1 MSDVTEPQDAAMT
14 LSDEFLATAERLVK
28 RYPVARSALL
38 PLLHLV
44 QSEHGYVSEEGIAF
58 CAQRLA
64 LTKAEVG
71 AVATFYTMFKRK
83 PVGDY
88 LLSVCTNPPCKVA
101 GAQTIYTR
109 YKDALG
115 GELTD
120 MDTRV
125 SIEEA
130 ECLGIC
136 DAAPVVQVNYEM
148 YGPLTD
154 DEADRL
160 LDGCRGGTPPVSNWS
175 GEPAPTFA
183 EVERELSGANDPFLA
198 ANIAAA
204 RHSVADYE
212 VPPAY
217 KTGETDIPVTAPG
230 GDPGGHGG
238 EVFAAAFGANGHGPK
253 DAVDAAG
260 AAATAAADDLV
271 EARPD
276 GAPSGLQVG
285 AHHHPDAES
294 EPDTGGE
301 TTDITDT
308 SLPAQG
314 REPADEGDAT
324 VASPDD
330 PRPTPDTVTD
340 PTPGAAASGDAEGD
354 VPVIDP
360 GSDADAQPDSSETD
374 VQPDETD
381 KEA

>member
-1 MSDVTEPQDAAMT
+1 MSFSE
-14 LSDEFLATAERLVK
+14 EFVATADQLVR

-44 QSEHGYVSEEGIAF
+44 QSEHGYVSDEGIAF
-58 CAQRLA
+58 AAERLA

-71 AVATFYTMFKRK
+71 AVATFYTMFKRQ

-101 GAQTIYTR
+101 GAQRIYER

-115 GELTD
+115 GQLTD
-120 MDTRV
+120 PDTKV

-136 DAAPVVQVNYEM
+136 DAAPVVQVNYDM

-154 DEADRL
+154 EEADRL
-160 LDGCRGGTPPVSNWS
+160 LDGCRKGAPPASTWS

-183 EVERELSGANDPFLA
+183 EVERELSGANDAFLP

-204 RHSVADYE
+204 RHSVADYA

-217 KTGETDIPVTAPG
+217 KTGETDIPVTAPS

-238 EVFAAAFGANGHGPK
+238 EVFAAAFGANGRTAA
-253 DAVDAAG
+253 DAVAVADGQPGADGEASSLQAG
-260 AAATAAADDLV
+260 DT
-271 EARPD
+271 
-276 GAPSGLQVG
+276 
-285 AHHHPDAES
+285 HHPDAEGGA
-294 EPDTGGE
+294 DTTGA

-308 SLPAQG
+308 SLTGVG
-314 REPADEGDAT
+314 REPGAPVTTEPEQAVPAIDEG
-324 VASPDD
+324 SGGDD
-330 PRPTPDTVTD
+330 GGVTAESSTPTT
-340 PTPGAAASGDAEGD
+340 G
-354 VPVIDP
+354 
-360 GSDADAQPDSSETD
+360 DADAATDPDA
-374 VQPDETD
+374 DE
-381 KEA
+381 EA